1 MSKEGQST
9 FLLPHHPGARRLPEP
24 SLPSLPVVP
33 LTGFLPWLSPVS
45 SWTHAHLQSPQY
57 PVAGALKPDYLLH
70 EKSLHLFFGMPPVSF
85 IWYRVFRVLQ
95 EAADNLLLSMQ
106 LTFSDLSLPC
116 LSSCFFRPR
125 SPGSAI
131 NESHH
136 LVLLPFSAL
145 LWTFP
150 VLLHVLQGGELE
162 LQPISNVQENH
173 WHNDEPFLS
182 LMRQILKYS
191 SSLVNKSLS
200 QL

>member
-1 MSKEGQST
+1 MLFSSPTIWELGDFQSQACPPCLWYLSLAFCRDLVRAPAEPPHT
-9 FLLPHHPGARRLPEP
+9 FKVRNILLQGLW
-24 SLPSLPVVP
+24 SLIAYCMKNLFIC
-33 LTGFLPWLSPVS
+33 FLACHLLVS
-45 SWTHAHLQSPQY
+45 SDTVL
-57 PVAGALKPDYLLH
+57 
-70 EKSLHLFFGMPPVSF
+70 
-85 IWYRVFRVLQ
+85 FRVLQ

-125 SPGSAI
+125 GGPGSAI

-136 LVLLPFSAL
+136 FVLLPFSAL
-145 LWTFP
+145 LWTFA
-150 VLLHVLQGGELE
+150 VHLHLFQGGELK
-162 LQPISNVQENH
+162 LQPISNMQENH
-173 WHNDEPFLS
+173 WHNDEPFRS